1 MPSTPTSNLVRRLLK
16 FTAASGV
23 LMASLAAWRFG
34 WRSGLGLAAGAAAAC
49 LNLASLSRAVQ
60 GLAGRIVEAQS
71 QERGGRMIWRFFE
84 RYVLVLV
91 VSYVIFRGYPQ
102 AFPGFLVGLC
112 TPVAALMV
120 EAALGIVGM
129 VRKQ

>member
-1 MPSTPTSNLVRRLLK
+1 LLK

-23 LMASLAAWRFG
+23 LIASFAAWRYG
-34 WRSGLGLAAGAAAAC
+34 WRSGLGLAAGCAVAC

-71 QERGGRMIWRFFE
+71 QERGGRLIWRFFE

-91 VSYVIFRGYPQ
+91 VSYVIFRGSSQ

-120 EAALGIVGM
+120 EAALGIAGFA
-129 VRKQ
+129 RES

>member
-16 FTAASGV
+16 LSAASGV
-23 LMASLAAWRFG
+23 LMASWAAWGYG
-34 WRSGLGLAAGAAAAC
+34 WRSGVGLAAGSVIAC

-71 QERGGRMIWRFFE
+71 QERGGRLIWRFFE

-102 AFPGFLVGLC
+102 VFPGFLVGLC
-112 TPVAALMV
+112 VPVAALMV
-120 EAALGIVGM
+120 EATLGIAGM

>member
-1 MPSTPTSNLVRRLLK
+1 LLK

-23 LMASLAAWRFG
+23 LMASLAAWRYG
-34 WRSGLGLAAGAAAAC
+34 WRSGLGLAAGAVIAG

-84 RYVLVLV
+84 RYVIVLV

-120 EAALGIVGM
+120 EAALGIAGM